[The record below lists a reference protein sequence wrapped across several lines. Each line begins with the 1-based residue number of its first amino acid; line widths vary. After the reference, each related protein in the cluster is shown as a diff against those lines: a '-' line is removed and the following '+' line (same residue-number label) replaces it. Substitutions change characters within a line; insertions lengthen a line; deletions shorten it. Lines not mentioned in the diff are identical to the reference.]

1 MAPLP
6 SIALQPLFPRSRYRI
21 LGQIGQGQFGQVYC
35 AVERRSGRLYAL
47 KDLEHRVFPTNKFLR
62 ELTYLVTLRH
72 PNIVACYAVEYHASG
87 RYLVMDYCEG
97 GTLRELMDLDGD
109 IALVHKIKIIQE
121 ILAGLEQAHR
131 ANIIHCDL
139 KPENIL
145 LIPQTDGWQV
155 KVSDFGIAR
164 LTEVTGNPNF
174 CKGYTGSP
182 AYMAPERFYGKFS
195 VASDLYAVGILLYE
209 LLTGERPFSGLPG
222 ELQTAHLNRR
232 LILPPTVPPALAPI
246 VTKALEKLPQKRF
259 ATAQEMGASLAQA
272 ALQCV
277 SQGAAAPLLLPPTQT
292 VYEPQN
298 LDSQPLAFRVSRL
311 ATEKDR
317 IYLALGDQLS
327 CWRRRNGAYHSEW
340 DLGFALPILDLQ
352 VNDSQM
358 LVLTC
363 QKTSIDAQNSK
374 YFNFYKLSD
383 KIAYSRQENKV
394 KVTWKTSH
402 LVYSFDPEGQWI
414 ATATPRPSKGE
425 KGVFQLYSAPLWKP
439 RSAELPI
446 LFPSQLISLDQRH
459 GLLIFLAQSQ
469 GRKISAVNLFNRR
482 GRLLRAFSL
491 DFWLSSLITNP
502 YSRNHLFGLAV
513 DDKSVGVL
521 LRLQPLK
528 VIRVPLTHAAQFIA
542 PYPWG
547 YLLAGAGGEM
557 MLIDYEGFYLGQFRL
572 PEPITAL
579 TPLGRYGCLATTW
592 TGERGNLY
600 HIDLGE
606 KIERLIQENQELR

>member
-1 MAPLP
+1 MAPSP

-97 GTLRELMDLDGD
+97 GTLRDLMDLDGD
-109 IALVHKIKIIQE
+109 IVLAKKIQIVEE
-121 ILAGLEQAHR
+121 ILAGLDQAHQS
-131 ANIIHCDL
+131 NIIHCDL

-164 LTEVTGNPNF
+164 LTEATGNPNF

-222 ELQTAHLNRR
+222 ELQTAHLNQR
-232 LILPPTVPPALAPI
+232 LTLPLTVPPALAPI
-246 VTKALEKLPQKRF
+246 VSRALEKLPQKRF
-259 ATAQEMGASLAQA
+259 STAQEMGASLAQV
-272 ALQCV
+272 LPQFPP
-277 SQGAAAPLLLPPTQT
+277 QGAAAPLLIPPTQEI
-292 VYEPQN
+292 YEPQS
-298 LDSQPLAFRVSRL
+298 LDAQPLAFRANRL

-317 IYLALGDQLS
+317 VYLALGNQLS
-327 CWRRRNGAYHSEW
+327 CWRRRNGAYQSDW
-340 DLGFALPILDLQ
+340 DLGFALPILDFQINGL
-352 VNDSQM
+352 QM
-358 LVLTC
+358 LVLTH
-363 QKTSIDAQNSK
+363 QKTAINSQELK
-374 YFNFYKLSD
+374 YFNLYQLANTST
-383 KIAYSRQENKV
+383 YGRQHNKV
-394 KVTWKTSH
+394 KVTWKTPH
-402 LVYSFDPEGQWI
+402 LVYSFDPQGKWI
-414 ATATPRPSKGE
+414 ATATPRPSKAE
-425 KGVFQLYSAPLWKP
+425 KGVFQVYSAPRWQP
-439 RSAELPI
+439 RSSPLPI

-459 GLLIFLAQSQ
+459 GLLIFLVQSQ
-469 GRKISAVNLFNRR
+469 GREISVVNLFNRR
-482 GRLLRAFSL
+482 GQLLRAFSL
-491 DFWLSSLITNP
+491 EFWLSSLITNP

-528 VIRVPLTHAAQFIA
+528 VIRVPLTSAAQFIA

-557 MLIDYEGFYLGQFRL
+557 TLVDYEGFYLGQFSL

-579 TPLGRYGCLATTW
+579 TSLGRYGCLAATW
-592 TGERGNLY
+592 AGEQGNLY
-600 HIDLGE
+600 HINLGE
-606 KIERLIQENQELR
+606 KIERIMQEKQELR

>member
-1 MAPLP
+1 MAPSP

-35 AVERRSGRLYAL
+35 AVERRSGQLYAL

-72 PNIVACYAVEYHASG
+72 PNIVACYALEYHASG

-109 IALVHKIKIIQE
+109 IALVHKLKIIQE

-145 LIPQTDGWQV
+145 LIPTTDGWRV

-164 LTEVTGNPNF
+164 LTEATGNPNF

-232 LILPPTVPPALAPI
+232 LTLPPTVPAALAPI
-246 VTKALEKLPQKRF
+246 VSRALEKLPQKRF
-259 ATAQEMGASLAQA
+259 STAREMEAGLVKATPQFVPQGASTPLFLLSSQA
-272 ALQCV
+272 
-277 SQGAAAPLLLPPTQT
+277 
-292 VYEPQN
+292 VYEPQS
-298 LDSQPLAFRVSRL
+298 LSSQPLAFRAARL
-311 ATEKDR
+311 ATNKDR
-317 IYLALGDQLS
+317 VYLALGNQLS
-327 CWRRRNGAYHSEW
+327 CWRQENGAYHSEW

-352 VNDSQM
+352 VNDLQT
-358 LVLTC
+358 LVLTH

-374 YFNFYKLSD
+374 YFNFYQLSNKLM
-383 KIAYSRQENKV
+383 YSRQENKV
-394 KVTWKTSH
+394 KVTWKTPH
-402 LVYSFDPEGQWI
+402 LVYSFDPQGQWI
-414 ATATPRPSKGE
+414 ATATPRPSAGE
-425 KGVFQLYSAPLWKP
+425 KGVFQVYSAPRWQP
-439 RSAELPI
+439 RSSPLPI
-446 LFPSQLISLDQRH
+446 LFPSQLISLDRRH
-459 GLLIFLAQSQ
+459 GLLIFLVQSQ
-469 GRKISAVNLFNRR
+469 GREISAVNLFNRR
-482 GRLLRAFSL
+482 GQLLRAFSL
-491 DFWLSSLITNP
+491 EFWLSSLITNP
-502 YSRNHLFGLAV
+502 YSRNHLFGLTV
-513 DDKSVGVL
+513 HNKKIGVL

-528 VIRVPLTHAAQFIA
+528 VIRIPLAGAPQFIA

-547 YLLAGAGGEM
+547 YLLAGAGGDM

-592 TGERGNLY
+592 TGEQGNLY

-606 KIERLIQENQELR
+606 KIERIIQEKQELR